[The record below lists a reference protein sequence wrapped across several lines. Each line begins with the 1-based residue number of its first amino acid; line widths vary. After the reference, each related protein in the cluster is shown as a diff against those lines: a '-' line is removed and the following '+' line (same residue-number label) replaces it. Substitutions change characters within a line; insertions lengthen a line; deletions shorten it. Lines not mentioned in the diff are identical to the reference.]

1 MSKKSYLLSLMTTMM
16 VAMLSVGF
24 VSCGDDDDI
33 VSPDNGQP
41 INPSTP
47 VSDPEGTIVVNMNN
61 GSKDNWID
69 IGIGSKIH
77 IDDANNFV
85 GDYSSVEFASVGLI
99 SGLGNITTIP
109 TTGWAKTSAVV
120 PGTGYVVKY
129 GSTYARLYVV
139 EYTVN
144 TSGGIMGATVKY
156 QSPFQLPIS
165 LESTSLTF
173 TSDASFQS
181 VKLKNPTSVSIER
194 KPVWCS
200 VSTESNSI
208 TVSVTENLSAQQYS
222 GDIILKNSVSSVKL
236 SVTQKGSASPKF
248 DGGRGTT
255 EDPYQIKTVQQ
266 LKNIRKYLNANF
278 ILTADI
284 TLNEEASGNGWDPI
298 GKPETPFTGTLN
310 GQGYKIKNV
319 WMKRPTTDRVGLFG
333 HINNAT
339 IMGVRLEIGSNGI
352 TGQSDVG
359 GICGYAEGNSL
370 IKKCSVIGSIAG
382 SANVGG
388 ICGEARSYYYSY
400 SSPPSSSP
408 SFEECYSEGSLG
420 SIASAGV
427 QSIGVGGITGNC
439 SAEKG
444 WGTHSLISNCYST
457 SSLSGKDC
465 YGISY
470 NGTHS
475 KCYYAGIV
483 SCSRSFSCD
492 GAYTYFDST
501 ISGPAGHNNARTT
514 EQMKTQSNYEGWDFD
529 NIWKITEGQ
538 TYPTLRCFDK

>member
-1 MSKKSYLLSLMTTMM
+1 MSKKNFMLSMMTTMM

-24 VSCGDDDDI
+24 FSCGDDDDI
-33 VSPDNGQP
+33 VSPDSGQP
-41 INPSTP
+41 INPNTP

-173 TSDASFQS
+173 TSDASSQS
-181 VKLKNPTSVSIER
+181 VKLKGPTSVSIES

-200 VSTESNSI
+200 VSTGSNSI

-222 GDIILKNSVSSVKL
+222 GEIVLKNSVNSAILNVI
-236 SVTQKGSASPKF
+236 QKGSSSPKF
-248 DGGRGTT
+248 EGGRGTT
-255 EDPYQIKTVQQ
+255 EDPYQIKTAQQ
-266 LKNIRKYLNANF
+266 LKYISKVLSANF
-278 ILTADI
+278 ILTSDI
-284 TLNEEASGNGWDPI
+284 SLNEETAGSGWDPI
-298 GKPETPFTGTLN
+298 GKQEAPFIGTLD
-310 GQGYKIKNV
+310 GRGHSIKNM
-319 WMKRPTTDRVGLFG
+319 WMKRATTNCVGLFG
-333 HINNAT
+333 YIQNAT
-339 IMGVRLEIGSNGI
+339 ITNVCLEIGTNGI
-352 TGQSDVG
+352 NGGRNVG
-359 GICGYAEGNSL
+359 GICGYANNQCVVSR
-370 IKKCSVIGSIAG
+370 CSVTGKLTGSDVI
-382 SANVGG
+382 GG
-388 ICGEARSYYYSY
+388 ICGYANDNSTFKQCH
-400 SSPPSSSP
+400 SS
-408 SFEECYSEGSLG
+408 G
-420 SIASAGV
+420 SISTININWYERCAG
-427 QSIGVGGITGNC
+427 IVGRGGKTEN
-439 SAEKG
+439 S
-444 WGTHSLISNCYST
+444 YST
-457 SSLSGKDC
+457 SNLTGYDC
-465 YGISY
+465 YGISWE
-470 NGTHS
+470 GSST

-483 SCSRSFSCD
+483 SSSCYYFNCD
-492 GAYTYFDST
+492 GTYSYYDSSNVSPNHGT
-501 ISGPAGHNNARTT
+501 SNSQNARTT
-514 EQMKTQSNYEGWDFD
+514 VQMKTQSNYEGWDFD